1 MDEHE
6 KGDRKMNDDEIKNE
20 DETKELV

>member
-1 MDEHE
+1 MDEQE